1 MTRSPI
7 ELSWT
12 AKNTL
17 SFGPNGGEA
26 SAQIDFDTFWNV
38 IIVCKGGDPL
48 PKLIITLITHFIQI
62 VWVAKYPKILWIIYC
77 QVAPGPLIWGYA
89 AYPCSPRLCTCTLC
103 VVSVCN
109 WPTVPRPTV
118 LPCLRLAK
126 GLKTSDVAANELG
139 LQKAAQTI
147 MPVVL
152 TLDAR
157 YMAPVIYIQVRWE

>member
-1 MTRSPI
+1 M
-7 ELSWT
+7 
-12 AKNTL
+12 
-17 SFGPNGGEA
+17 
-26 SAQIDFDTFWNV
+26 
-38 IIVCKGGDPL
+38 
-48 PKLIITLITHFIQI
+48 
-62 VWVAKYPKILWIIYC
+62 AKYPKILWIIYC

-126 GLKTSDVAANELG
+126 GLKTSDVAVNELG
-139 LQKAAQTI
+139 LQKAAHTI

-157 YMAPVIYIQVRWE
+157 YMAPVVYIQVRWEWLTVSAEERHELLDCGAVPLIRCDIVGWHVYMWFHICYSILMIKV